1 MRVFVLSSG
10 SSGNAML
17 VEANDGARILVDA
30 GLGPRVLLE
39 RLRLLG
45 ADLYP
50 RKVDAIV
57 LTHHHGDHFA
67 HAEPLARALR
77 APLFLHAG
85 ISARRVRSRWEVRE
99 YDARAPF
106 VAGGFEVRAM
116 HVPHD
121 APQVA
126 LSFTS
131 SDDVRFGVVTDL
143 GHVPATLAP
152 FLGACDAAL
161 LEANYCPQM
170 LADGPYPPRLKQ
182 RIGGGFGH
190 LANEQ
195 TADLA
200 ARLVGTR
207 LGALY
212 LGHLSRTN
220 NTPER
225 ALEVVAAR
233 CAGLAVRVV
242 AHGVSCVIDVAK
254 GARAF
259 SRAEQLALAFA

>member
-1 MRVFVLSSG
+1 VRVFVLSSG

-17 VEANDGARILVDA
+17 LEANDGARVIVDA
-30 GLGPRVLLE
+30 GLGPRVLTE

-45 ADLYP
+45 ADLFP
-50 RKVDAIV
+50 RRVDAIV

-67 HAEPLARALR
+67 HAEPLARALK

-131 SDDVRFGVVTDL
+131 SDDERFGVATDL
-143 GHVPATLAP
+143 GHVPPALAP

-161 LEANYCPQM
+161 LEANYCPAM
-170 LADGPYPPRLKQ
+170 LADGPYPPHLKQ
-182 RIGGGFGH
+182 RIRGGFGH

-212 LGHLSRTN
+212 LGHLSRAN
-220 NTPER
+220 NTPAR
-225 ALEVVAAR
+225 ALEVVVPR

-242 AHGVSCVIDVAK
+242 DHGVSRVIDVVK
-254 GARAF
+254 G
-259 SRAEQLALAFA
+259 SRAYSRGEQLALALA

>member
-17 VEANDGARILVDA
+17 VEGNDGARVIVDA
-30 GLGPRVLLE
+30 GLGPRVLTE

-45 ADLYP
+45 ADLFP
-50 RKVDAIV
+50 RRVDAIV

-85 ISARRVRSRWEVRE
+85 ISAQRVRSKWEVRS
-99 YDARAPF
+99 YDASAPF
-106 VAGGFEVRAM
+106 RAGGFEVRAM
-116 HVPHD
+116 PLPHD

-131 SDDVRFGVVTDL
+131 GDGVRFGVATDL
-143 GHVPATLAP
+143 GHVPAALAP

-161 LEANYCPQM
+161 LEANYCPVM
-170 LADGPYPPRLKQ
+170 LEGGPYPPRLKQ
-182 RIGGGFGH
+182 RIRGGFGH

-207 LGALY
+207 LAALY
-212 LGHLSRTN
+212 LGHLSRKN
-220 NTPER
+220 NTPTR
-225 ALEVVAAR
+225 ALEVIGPR
-233 CAGLAVRVV
+233 CRGLPLHIVD
-242 AHGVSCVIDVAK
+242 HGVSRVIHVAK
-254 GARAF
+254 SARRD
-259 SRAEQLALAFA
+259 SRGEQLALAFG

>member
-17 VEANDGARILVDA
+17 LEANDGARVIVDA
-30 GLGPRVLLE
+30 GLGPRVLTT
-39 RLRLLG
+39 RLRDLG
-45 ADLYP
+45 ADLFP
-50 RKVDAIV
+50 RRVDAIV
-57 LTHHHGDHFA
+57 VTHHHGDHFA
-67 HAEPLARALR
+67 HIEPLARALR
-77 APLFLHAG
+77 APLFFHAG
-85 ISARRVRSRWEVRE
+85 ISAHRVRSRWESRT
-99 YDARAPF
+99 YDTRAPF

-116 HVPHD
+116 AVPHD

-131 SDDVRFGVVTDL
+131 SDGVRFGVATDL
-143 GHVPATLAP
+143 GHVPAPLAP

-161 LEANYCPQM
+161 LEANYCPTM
-170 LADGPYPPRLKQ
+170 LADGPYPPHLKQ
-182 RIGGGFGH
+182 RIRGGFGH

-212 LGHLSRTN
+212 LGHLSRAN
-220 NTPER
+220 NTPAR

-233 CAGLAVRVV
+233 CAGLAVHVV
-242 AHGVSCVIDVAK
+242 DHGVSRRIEVQK
-254 GARAF
+254 SGRPHTHT
-259 SRAEQLALAFA
+259 EQLALAFA